1 MCSRDGYIWKA
12 WLGGQT
18 HLKPPKFGEN
28 LRALSEAIGNPTIV
42 SDKFELW
49 YIIICWYVCTQRWQ
63 SSGLAYSIQTNSESH
78 HIEQQ

>member
-28 LRALSEAIGNPTIV
+28 LRALSEAIGNPTLNLAEGV
-42 SDKFELW
+42 NPDPYFE
-49 YIIICWYVCTQRWQ
+49 QRRIRIHIPTKAEF
-63 SSGLAYSIQTNSESH
+63 GLNFTE
-78 HIEQQ
+78 

>member
-28 LRALSEAIGNPTIV
+28 LRALSEAIGNPTFDLEGLIRGTINEV
-42 SDKFELW
+42 SLILG
-49 YIIICWYVCTQRWQ
+49 Y
-63 SSGLAYSIQTNSESH
+63 H
-78 HIEQQ
+78 

>member
-28 LRALSEAIGNPTIV
+28 LRALSEAIGNPAYTMITV
-42 SDKFELW
+42 PHSLHTMVYTEIKV
-49 YIIICWYVCTQRWQ
+49 YV
-63 SSGLAYSIQTNSESH
+63 N
-78 HIEQQ
+78 

>member
-28 LRALSEAIGNPTIV
+28 LRALSEAIGNPT
-42 SDKFELW
+42 LA
-49 YIIICWYVCTQRWQ
+49 
-63 SSGLAYSIQTNSESH
+63 SGTPCLETLHEEKSFGNIA
-78 HIEQQ
+78 